1 MSNKNKK
8 PNQKKKKNPKKLDSV
23 PFKGA
28 KAHQLMNLGWTTKE
42 AILADP
48 AFLEESLKENFG
60 PSYVKVINKK
70 TGLPDIDKSYNMNI
84 DNMLTN
90 KREKRDKIRNKEAV
104 GAKGGGMI
112 GKNKIIKGYKKGGK
126 I

>member
-8 PNQKKKKNPKKLDSV
+8 PNQKKKKNPKLLTDAE
-23 PFKGA
+23 FN
-28 KAHQLMNLGWTTKE
+28 QLINRGWTTK
-42 AILADP
+42 LDKN
-48 AFLEESLKENFG
+48 LKESFG

-70 TGLPDIDKSYNMNI
+70 TGLPDVDKSYKININNRTQREQKQEQDRTKNMS
-84 DNMLTN
+84 
-90 KREKRDKIRNKEAV
+90 EKRNKIRNKEAV
-104 GAKGGGMI
+104 GRKGGGMI